1 MELVDENRNSPS
13 SDNVGS
19 STGPVH
25 VRDNTNHD
33 TGNAEGDYL
42 ARSGVDLTVV
52 TTDAHGTLAEAPEE
66 SAARVPATAGTS
78 EDMDGKVEGL
88 VYDVP

>member
-1 MELVDENRNSPS
+1 M
-13 SDNVGS
+13 
-19 STGPVH
+19 
-25 VRDNTNHD
+25 
-33 TGNAEGDYL
+33 

-88 VYDVP
+88 AYDVP